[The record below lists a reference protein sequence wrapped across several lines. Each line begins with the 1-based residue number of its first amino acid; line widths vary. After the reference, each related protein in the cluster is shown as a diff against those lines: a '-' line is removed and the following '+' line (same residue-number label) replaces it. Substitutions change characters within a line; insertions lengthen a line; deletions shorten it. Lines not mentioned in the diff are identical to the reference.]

1 MNNDIKHLDATLPDD
16 LAAQACA
23 RLERSRQTIRQS
35 VRNNLAERQAAQQAR
50 ASGSPAAWFSLVKS
64 LPGVDLLWAAAQQW
78 WAQHPLH
85 RAASALNAAT
95 RSSVQPVAQRHPF
108 ALLGAA
114 VLVGA
119 ALARFAPVRR
129 LFTPALLAGML
140 PPLLHKL
147 VAKAPVQGWLAVLA
161 SLAQASTTAKAPAAS
176 AAMPHA
182 ASSAMPHATSAAVTP
197 PTAAAQRPNGAFT
210 QPG

>member
-1 MNNDIKHLDATLPDD
+1 MSDEFKHLDAAAPGD

-35 VRNNLAERQAAQQAR
+35 VQHNQAERQAAQQAR

-64 LPGVDLLWAAAQQW
+64 LPGVDLLLAAAQQW
-78 WAQHPLH
+78 WTQHPLH

-108 ALLGAA
+108 VLLGAA
-114 VLVGA
+114 VLAGA
-119 ALARFAPVRR
+119 VLARFAPVRR

-147 VAKAPVQGWLAVLA
+147 VAKAPPQGWLAVLA
-161 SLAQASTTAKAPAAS
+161 SLAQMSSSRPAAPP
-176 AAMPHA
+176 AAMS
-182 ASSAMPHATSAAVTP
+182 ASP
-197 PTAAAQRPNGAFT
+197 PGPVSGPAAQA
-210 QPG
+210 QSASA